1 MGFDTSDNCLLGRP
15 RALDAMLA
23 QVRLQPCVLE
33 AATLRARGCSPMPS
47 RPRRDSG
54 ADWGGSPTSTS
65 LYLCMLPLCCP
76 SAAAPTHTQF
86 VNDSSYSR
94 VYAALGAG
102 ARAQGR
108 AHLPELQLKVG
119 HSIVYS
125 IVHHMDMVCSAVHC
139 APHAVRSRQSS
150 SSRRLAAR
158 FTFIP
163 TLALPSP
170 LTKVA
175 AHLAGVPTTM
185 FCHPDALAAGLA
197 LSARAAP
204 PGPLRARLAAEHAR
218 RAAVAGKIRAD
229 DERRREHNLLK
240 SSSMAKAKVPAGLSL
255 APKLRLLG
263 PRLVAPDRM
272 GLGTPRARG
281 SRVTGRPAA
290 ASSIRLAIHRSLR
303 LNSPP
308 LAIQALLS
316 SVGVGA

>member
-119 HSIVYS
+119 HSLVYS
-125 IVHHMDMVCSAVHC
+125 IVHHMDMVCRQYIVRRMQYALAR
-139 APHAVRSRQSS
+139 APAPGGWQPDSPSS
-150 SSRRLAAR
+150 
-158 FTFIP
+158 P
-163 TLALPSP
+163 PYPHPHPSP
-170 LTKVA
+170 RWLLTSPA
-175 AHLAGVPTTM
+175 YPPRCSATPT
-185 FCHPDALAAGLA
+185 HSQRASR
-197 LSARAAP
+197 SARAP
-204 PGPLRARLAAEHAR
+204 
-218 RAAVAGKIRAD
+218 
-229 DERRREHNLLK
+229 RRR
-240 SSSMAKAKVPAGLSL
+240 V
-255 APKLRLLG
+255 RC
-263 PRLVAPDRM
+263 
-272 GLGTPRARG
+272 
-281 SRVTGRPAA
+281 
-290 ASSIRLAIHRSLR
+290 
-303 LNSPP
+303 
-308 LAIQALLS
+308 
-316 SVGVGA
+316 